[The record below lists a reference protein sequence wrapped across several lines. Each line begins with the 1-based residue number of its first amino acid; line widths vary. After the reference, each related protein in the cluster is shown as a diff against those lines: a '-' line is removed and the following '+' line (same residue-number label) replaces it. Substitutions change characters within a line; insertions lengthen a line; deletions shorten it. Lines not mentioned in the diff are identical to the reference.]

1 MLTNNSLPIGE
12 ERKLSMLVAERHQK
26 IVDLV
31 NLRSSMRVS
40 ELSEIFSVTEETI
53 RRDLEKLEKENKLRR
68 SHGGAVSVQE
78 KESEVDF
85 SEREITN
92 VIEKKVIAR
101 EAVKQIESGDRIILD
116 ASTTAWYMAK
126 ILPNIPLTVITNSIK
141 VALELSKKEK
151 IEVISTGG
159 ILLPKS
165 LSYVGPL
172 AERSLNS
179 YHVNRT
185 FLSCKGIDL
194 NSGLSDSNEW
204 QAILKKQMI
213 ERSNETILMV
223 DSSKFGH
230 REFSHISSLSDI
242 DQIIVD
248 AKLDTAS
255 KEILEEKNIT
265 VTTVN
270 LYSESAS

>member
-1 MLTNNSLPIGE
+1 
-12 ERKLSMLVAERHQK
+12 MLVAERQQK

-31 NLRSSMRVS
+31 NLRSSIRVS

-78 KESEVDF
+78 KESEIDF

-92 VIEKKVIAR
+92 VLEKKVIAH
-101 EAVKQIESGDRIILD
+101 EAVKRVENGDRIILD

-141 VALELSKKEK
+141 VAIELSKKDR

-172 AERSLNS
+172 AERSLEN
-179 YHVNRT
+179 YHVDKA

-204 QAILKKQMI
+204 QALLKRKMI
-213 ERSNETILMV
+213 ERSNKTFLMV
-223 DSSKFGH
+223 DSSKFGY
-230 REFSHISSLSDI
+230 REFSHISTLDHV
-242 DQIIVD
+242 DEMIVD
-248 AKLDTAS
+248 IKLPPHS
-255 KEILEEKNIT
+255 QEKLKEKNII
-265 VTTVN
+265 VTPVDFVDKP
-270 LYSESAS
+270 AS

>member
-1 MLTNNSLPIGE
+1 
-12 ERKLSMLVAERHQK
+12 MLVAERQQK

-31 NLRSSMRVS
+31 NLRSSIRVS
-40 ELSEIFSVTEETI
+40 ELSELFAVTEETI
-53 RRDLEKLEKENKLRR
+53 RRDLEKLEKEKKLRR

-78 KESEVDF
+78 KESEIDF

-92 VIEKKVIAR
+92 VLEKKIIAH
-101 EAVKQIESGDRIILD
+101 EAVKRVENGNRIILD

-141 VALELSKKEK
+141 VAIELSKKDR

-172 AERSLNS
+172 AERSLEN
-179 YHVNRT
+179 YHVDKA

-204 QAILKKQMI
+204 QALLKRKMI
-213 ERSNETILMV
+213 ERSNRTFLMV
-223 DSSKFGH
+223 DSSKFGY
-230 REFSHISSLSDI
+230 REFSHISTL
-242 DQIIVD
+242 DQVDEMIVD
-248 AKLDTAS
+248 IKLPPHS
-255 KEILEEKNIT
+255 QEKLKEKNII
-265 VTTVN
+265 VTTVDFVDKP
-270 LYSESAS
+270 AS

>member
-1 MLTNNSLPIGE
+1 
-12 ERKLSMLVAERHQK
+12 MLVAERQQK

-31 NLRSSMRVS
+31 NLRSSIRVS

-78 KESEVDF
+78 KESEIDF

-92 VIEKKVIAR
+92 VLEKKVIAH
-101 EAVKQIESGDRIILD
+101 EAVKRVENGDRIILD

-141 VALELSKKEK
+141 VAIELSKKDR

-172 AERSLNS
+172 AERSLEN
-179 YHVNRT
+179 YHVDKA

-204 QAILKKQMI
+204 QALLKRKMI
-213 ERSNETILMV
+213 ERSNKTFLMV
-223 DSSKFGH
+223 DSSKFGY
-230 REFSHISSLSDI
+230 REFSHISTLDHV
-242 DQIIVD
+242 DEMIVD
-248 AKLDTAS
+248 IKLPPHS
-255 KEILEEKNIT
+255 QEKLKEKNII
-265 VTTVN
+265 VTTVDFVDKP
-270 LYSESAS
+270 AS